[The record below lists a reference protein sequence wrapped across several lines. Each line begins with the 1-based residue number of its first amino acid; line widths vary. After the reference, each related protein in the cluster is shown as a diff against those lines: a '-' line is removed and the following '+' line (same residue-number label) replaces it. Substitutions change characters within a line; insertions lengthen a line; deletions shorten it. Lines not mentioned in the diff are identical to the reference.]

1 MVNRTFYWT
10 AILQRSI
17 VLKIHEDIKL
27 PQCHKVSLFQS
38 FMKWYFKKRKKKDI
52 LCFLFSDIYGRRNYE
67 QASVNYAAVI
77 TPSFYFRSPSVEDNL
92 PFSSIRS
99 LWSDVNSSPP
109 NELSFSR
116 MHKKTC
122 SWKCY
127 DTVRKIRLKK
137 KKGRHEQNGSVIR
150 DVFYVKYVILLQTRL
165 TQLWHNVPLRELKW
179 S

>member
-17 VLKIHEDIKL
+17 VLKIHQDIKL
-27 PQCHKVSLFQS
+27 PQYHKVSLFQS
-38 FMKWYFKKRKKKDI
+38 FMKWYFEKKKRKKKTFYA
-52 LCFLFSDIYGRRNYE
+52 LFFSDIYGRRNYQ

-127 DTVRKIRLKK
+127 DRVRKIRLKK
-137 KKGRHEQNGSVIR
+137 KWVDTNKTDQWFVTCSM
-150 DVFYVKYVILLQTRL
+150 
-165 TQLWHNVPLRELKW
+165 
-179 S
+179 

>member
-1 MVNRTFYWT
+1 MVF
-10 AILQRSI
+10 
-17 VLKIHEDIKL
+17 
-27 PQCHKVSLFQS
+27 
-38 FMKWYFKKRKKKDI
+38 RKKKKKKTFYA
-52 LCFLFSDIYGRRNYE
+52 LFFSDIYGRRNYQ

-116 MHKKTC
+116 MHKKIC
-122 SWKCY
+122 SWKYY

-137 KKGRHEQNGSVIR
+137 MGRHEQNGSVIR

-165 TQLWHNVPLRELKW
+165 TPTA
-179 S
+179 